1 MDNELGARI
10 RALRKERGLSQEA
23 LAQALEVS
31 RQAVTKWED
40 GSSLPSTANLFALS
54 GFFGVPL
61 AELTGTPEG
70 TASPSS
76 APAMSEKA
84 HVKRAK
90 ALRISAW
97 VLLAISVPTL
107 IWCAV
112 QHFTAEPFIPE
123 EPVPPNAIIGYA
135 DTTTYIYTVSK
146 LPTYL
151 FGARCCSLPW
161 GLVCCSRR
169 KSRSGKEKHMTGKYK
184 ILLPLLLIFLL
195 VGCGK
200 TDDGLSIEGHDW
212 TYANAID
219 STGQPLDLSVL
230 TCAAQD
236 GSLTLTDSDGSTQSG
251 TYTLTQHDA
260 NDVLYDLTL
269 DSETG
274 TALVGVTEYTDAAG
288 EKSSEYTLILSLPE
302 RTVYFR
308 ADMAQ

>member
-1 MDNELGARI
+1 MDNELGTRI
-10 RALRKERGLSQEA
+10 RTLRKERGLSQEA

-31 RQAVTKWED
+31 WQAVTKWED

-151 FGARCCSLPW
+151 FWGA
-161 GLVCCSRR
+161 
-169 KSRSGKEKHMTGKYK
+169 
-184 ILLPLLLIFLL
+184 LLLFAVGIGVLL
-195 VGCGK
+195 APKIKKWKGK
-200 TDDGLSIEGHDW
+200 THD
-212 TYANAID
+212 
-219 STGQPLDLSVL
+219 
-230 TCAAQD
+230 
-236 GSLTLTDSDGSTQSG
+236 
-251 TYTLTQHDA
+251 
-260 NDVLYDLTL
+260 
-269 DSETG
+269 
-274 TALVGVTEYTDAAG
+274 
-288 EKSSEYTLILSLPE
+288 
-302 RTVYFR
+302 R
-308 ADMAQ
+308 